1 LLEAQEREEKKKKEK
16 EAGAASP
23 ELGVSLS
30 DRCVMEQRARRMAPV
45 REQYPINSNLIQK
58 KG

>member
-45 REQYPINSNLIQK
+45 REK
-58 KG
+58 